1 MHPSYLGRH
10 KYINT
15 HVLLWGS
22 ISTSSH
28 LEPVPGRVL
37 GGFLNPEEAFGLRP
51 ILLSGRGSL
60 RFKTLPVTIRTRRGT
75 WTRAALRASRR
86 SRPSAHSD
94 FQASRTETTHFY

>member
-28 LEPVPGRVL
+28 LEPVPGRGV
-37 GGFLNPEEAFGLRP
+37 PEPPWEAFGLQP

-60 RFKTLPVTIRTRRGT
+60 RFKTLPVTIRTRRGA